1 MAQENTASQQIYD
14 LLVTKDFDPKSLD
27 SMGKPTVNPSEADLF
42 SFNFT
47 ANGNEYGTVVIL
59 VNGDN
64 DLEVY
69 YGDNLGKGMDPGDK
83 GDWYDFLG
91 MLRQTAKRNL
101 LTFSLNNMNKL
112 KYQMA
117 SMADISESLVM
128 EAWKAQGKSKSYSN
142 QPGKAKV
149 VIQHSRA
156 IGEGEQRFRNIASL
170 FVENSQ
176 GERFRMPFES
186 IAGAKAMARHVSE
199 GGTPYDAFGQ
209 YISETINEIKTLGKF
224 VRASRSNAFA
234 QNEQALDIVEDA
246 VKHYSD
252 LKRKAKKMIGKR
264 GYKEIFSNYDP
275 AVATELDETIES
287 VREVFVNSSIDNRIE
302 EALPFL
308 ARLAAGSA
316 IKSALSNDVEETNMK
331 EANQFENWTNQIMEG
346 TWALPETAEDMAR
359 LQELMSKPLPCGPDG
374 EYASE
379 QLYDLIGDDSLFD
392 DIGELA
398 DKDPDADC
406 RKLVMA
412 RAQQLGVDI
421 DVEVSESPTQEEP
434 ASGYQ
439 AGQAD
444 AAAGKQR
451 SLEMGMGGQ
460 DVVKTAGGSN
470 VEESLG
476 EDDADNTDRLSVTLD
491 MVAPALKKL
500 HKGYKAEADEYH
512 TAYAE
517 MEADGMSDEEIMN
530 AGDDIIDYVKIDDI
544 EDKIRAIEEVFK
556 EGNYGEV
563 NGNRIIAMASSGDTA
578 MRERFMQELKYA
590 IKDNHPEVYSKLF
603 MYGVGESMD
612 KDQTRML
619 ELAGLPVKEAEE
631 ELSKC
636 CDAPIHDGDGDADGR
651 CTSCGEVVRVEEG
664 MDSFVNPMDQDGTD
678 NEKAVDPMADDDL
691 ADEDITEDDNN
702 YMSADELKKELISDL
717 NHLYDQASANDFTD
731 NDHIL
736 DEMGDYFK
744 DMHANADD
752 DVLEVYKM
760 ARDLVDAEPAEVIQF
775 AEKGIQALGGIIED
789 AEMKDLLRL
798 AGRGNVNEAKS
809 PPEVI
814 NPTKDSSPADLKAAI
829 KYAKYM
835 KAKMDTDKA
844 KATYDKEI
852 AQLQGWMNA
861 KSVTKETQDVD
872 TGKEALKAERDPAL
886 TNEALE
892 RILKLSKW

>member
-14 LLVTKDFDPKSLD
+14 LLVTRDFDPKSLD

-42 SFNFT
+42 SFNFAT
-47 ANGNEYGTVVIL
+47 NGNEYGTVVVL

-69 YGDNLGKGMDPGDK
+69 YGDNLGKGMEVGDR
-83 GDWYDFLG
+83 GAWYDFLA

-112 KYQMA
+112 KYSMA
-117 SMADISESLVM
+117 SMAELSESLIM

-234 QNEQALDIVEDA
+234 QNEQALGIVEDA
-246 VKHYSD
+246 VKHYAD

-264 GYKEIFSNYDP
+264 GYKEIFSAYDP

-287 VREVFVNSSIDNRIE
+287 VREVFVNSAVDSRIE
-302 EALPFL
+302 EALPIL
-308 ARLAAGSA
+308 AK
-316 IKSALSNDVEETNMK
+316 IKESTMK

-439 AGQAD
+439 AGQAN
-444 AAAGKQR
+444 AAAGKER
-451 SLEMGMGGQ
+451 SMGMNLGGEKAAMKQTAGGQ
-460 DVVKTAGGSN
+460 DIEEGYGDAGMNKYGLAAVNKGGKFYSYKDGKETGGPFDTMDELAAHQQELIQSESVGKTAGGS
-470 VEESLG
+470 
-476 EDDADNTDRLSVTLD
+476 D
-491 MVAPALKKL
+491 
-500 HKGYKAEADEYH
+500 
-512 TAYAE
+512 
-517 MEADGMSDEEIMN
+517 
-530 AGDDIIDYVKIDDI
+530 
-544 EDKIRAIEEVFK
+544 
-556 EGNYGEV
+556 
-563 NGNRIIAMASSGDTA
+563 
-578 MRERFMQELKYA
+578 
-590 IKDNHPEVYSKLF
+590 
-603 MYGVGESMD
+603 
-612 KDQTRML
+612 
-619 ELAGLPVKEAEE
+619 
-631 ELSKC
+631 
-636 CDAPIHDGDGDADGR
+636 
-651 CTSCGEVVRVEEG
+651 VEEG
-664 MDSFVNPMDQDGTD
+664 MDSFVNPNDQDGTD
-678 NEKAVDPMADDDL
+678 NEKAVDPMAQDDME
-691 ADEDITEDDNN
+691 DEDITEDDND
-702 YMSADELKKELISDL
+702 YMSADELKNELIADL
-717 NHLYDQASANDFTD
+717 NHLYDQASTNDFTD

-744 DMHANADD
+744 DMHVNADD
-752 DVLEVYKM
+752 VVLDVYKM

-775 AEKGIQALGGIIED
+775 AEKGIKALGGIIED
-789 AEMKDLLRL
+789 AAMSDMRRL
-798 AGRGNVNEAKS
+798 SGQVNEAKS

-852 AQLQGWMNA
+852 AQLQGWMKA

>member
-1 MAQENTASQQIYD
+1 
-14 LLVTKDFDPKSLD
+14 
-27 SMGKPTVNPSEADLF
+27 LF
-42 SFNFT
+42 SFNFST
-47 ANGNEYGTVVIL
+47 NGNEYGTVVVLI
-59 VNGDN
+59 NGDN

-69 YGDNLGKGMDPGDK
+69 YGDNLGKGMEVGDK
-83 GDWYDFLG
+83 GDWYDFLA
-91 MLRQTAKRNL
+91 MIRQTAKRNL

-112 KYQMA
+112 KY
-117 SMADISESLVM
+117 SMATMADLSESLIM

-209 YISETINEIKTLGKF
+209 YISETMNEIKTLGKF

-234 QNEQALDIVEDA
+234 QNEQALGIVEDA
-246 VKHYSD
+246 VNHYSD

-287 VREVFVNSSIDNRIE
+287 VREVFVNSAVDSRIE

-346 TWALPETAEDMAR
+346 TWALPETAEDMAKLR
-359 LQELMSKPLPCGPDG
+359 ELMSKPLPCGPDG

-530 AGDDIIDYVKIDDI
+530 AGDDIIDYVNIDDI

-578 MRERFMQELKYA
+578 MRELFMQELKYA

-691 ADEDITEDDNN
+691 ADEDMTENR
-702 YMSADELKKELISDL
+702 
-717 NHLYDQASANDFTD
+717 
-731 NDHIL
+731 
-736 DEMGDYFK
+736 EM
-744 DMHANADD
+744 
-752 DVLEVYKM
+752 L
-760 ARDLVDAEPAEVIQF
+760 
-775 AEKGIQALGGIIED
+775 
-789 AEMKDLLRL
+789 DLLKL
-798 AGRGNVNEAKS
+798 AG
-809 PPEVI
+809 
-814 NPTKDSSPADLKAAI
+814 
-829 KYAKYM
+829 
-835 KAKMDTDKA
+835 
-844 KATYDKEI
+844 
-852 AQLQGWMNA
+852 QGG
-861 KSVTKETQDVD
+861 VEETQDVD
-872 TGKEALKAERDPAL
+872 TGKQALKAERDPM
-886 TNEALE
+886 LE
-892 RILKLSKW
+892 RMLNIVNR

>member
-287 VREVFVNSSIDNRIE
+287 VREVFVNSAVDSRIE
-302 EALPFL
+302 EALPIL
-308 ARLAAGSA
+308 AK
-316 IKSALSNDVEETNMK
+316 IKESTMK

-578 MRERFMQELKYA
+578 MRELFMQELKYA

>member
-14 LLVTKDFDPKSLD
+14 LLVTRDFDPKSLD

-42 SFNFT
+42 SFNFSV
-47 ANGNEYGTVVIL
+47 NDNEYGTVVVLI
-59 VNGDN
+59 NGDN

-69 YGDNLGKGMDPGDK
+69 YGDNLGKGMEVGDR
-83 GDWYDFLG
+83 GNWYDFLA

-112 KYQMA
+112 KY
-117 SMADISESLVM
+117 SMATMADLSESLIM

-234 QNEQALDIVEDA
+234 QNEQALGIVEDA
-246 VKHYSD
+246 VNHYSD

-264 GYKEIFSNYDP
+264 GYKEIFATYDP

-287 VREVFVNSSIDNRIE
+287 VREIFVNSAVDSRIE
-302 EALPFL
+302 EALPIL
-308 ARLAAGSA
+308 AK
-316 IKSALSNDVEETNMK
+316 IKESTMK

-412 RAQQLGVDI
+412 RAQELGI
-421 DVEVSESPTQEEP
+421 DNIEFTDDP
-434 ASGYQ
+434 ASMSMKDDGKLGYDESVNEDVSIGDHVKVKGQDIEGKVIADHGNMVVIRDEDAETDDDELEFRKSDLVLSKRINENPTDQETASSYQ
-439 AGQAD
+439 AGQAN

-460 DVVKTAGGSN
+460 DVVKTAGGS
-470 VEESLG
+470 
-476 EDDADNTDRLSVTLD
+476 D
-491 MVAPALKKL
+491 
-500 HKGYKAEADEYH
+500 
-512 TAYAE
+512 
-517 MEADGMSDEEIMN
+517 
-530 AGDDIIDYVKIDDI
+530 
-544 EDKIRAIEEVFK
+544 
-556 EGNYGEV
+556 
-563 NGNRIIAMASSGDTA
+563 
-578 MRERFMQELKYA
+578 
-590 IKDNHPEVYSKLF
+590 
-603 MYGVGESMD
+603 
-612 KDQTRML
+612 
-619 ELAGLPVKEAEE
+619 
-631 ELSKC
+631 
-636 CDAPIHDGDGDADGR
+636 
-651 CTSCGEVVRVEEG
+651 VEEG
-664 MDSFVNPMDQDGTD
+664 MDSFVNPNDQDGTD
-678 NEKAVDPMADDDL
+678 NEKAVDPMAQDDL
-691 ADEDITEDDNN
+691 ADDD
-702 YMSADELKKELISDL
+702 
-717 NHLYDQASANDFTD
+717 
-731 NDHIL
+731 L
-736 DEMGDYFK
+736 DE
-744 DMHANADD
+744 N
-752 DVLEVYKM
+752 
-760 ARDLVDAEPAEVIQF
+760 R
-775 AEKGIQALGGIIED
+775 
-789 AEMKDLLRL
+789 EMTELLRL
-798 AGRGNVNEAKS
+798 AGQQNEV
-809 PPEVI
+809 E
-814 NPTKDSSPADLKAAI
+814 
-829 KYAKYM
+829 
-835 KAKMDTDKA
+835 
-844 KATYDKEI
+844 
-852 AQLQGWMNA
+852 
-861 KSVTKETQDVD
+861 ETQDVD
-872 TGKEALKAERDPAL
+872 TGKQALKAERDPM
-886 TNEALE
+886 LE
-892 RILKLSKW
+892 RMLNIVNR

>member
-14 LLVTKDFDPKSLD
+14 LLVTKDFDPKSLN

-42 SFNFT
+42 SFVFS
-47 ANGNEYGTVVIL
+47 ANGNEYGTVVVLI
-59 VNGDN
+59 NGDN
-64 DLEVY
+64 DLEIY

-83 GDWYDFLG
+83 GDWYDFLA

-117 SMADISESLVM
+117 SMADISESLIM

-246 VKHYSD
+246 VKHYAD

-264 GYKEIFSNYDP
+264 GYKEIFATYDP

-287 VREVFVNSSIDNRIE
+287 VREVFVNSAVDSRIE
-302 EALPFL
+302 EALPIL
-308 ARLAAGSA
+308 AK
-316 IKSALSNDVEETNMK
+316 IKESTMK

-406 RKLVMA
+406 RELVKA
-412 RAQQLGVDI
+412 RAQELGVDI

-434 ASGYQ
+434 ASGYEQ
-439 AGQAD
+439 GQAD

-460 DVVKTAGGSN
+460 DVVKTAGGS
-470 VEESLG
+470 
-476 EDDADNTDRLSVTLD
+476 
-491 MVAPALKKL
+491 
-500 HKGYKAEADEYH
+500 
-512 TAYAE
+512 
-517 MEADGMSDEEIMN
+517 
-530 AGDDIIDYVKIDDI
+530 DI
-544 EDKIRAIEEVFK
+544 E
-556 EGNYGEV
+556 
-563 NGNRIIAMASSGDTA
+563 
-578 MRERFMQELKYA
+578 
-590 IKDNHPEVYSKLF
+590 
-603 MYGVGESMD
+603 
-612 KDQTRML
+612 
-619 ELAGLPVKEAEE
+619 EAEE
-631 ELSKC
+631 ELSMC
-636 CDAPIHDGDGDADGR
+636 CDAPISDGDGDADGR

-664 MDSFVNPMDQDGTD
+664 MDSFVNPNDQDGTD
-678 NEKAVDPMADDDL
+678 NEKAVDPMAQDDL
-691 ADEDITEDDNN
+691 DSEDITE
-702 YMSADELKKELISDL
+702 
-717 NHLYDQASANDFTD
+717 
-731 NDHIL
+731 
-736 DEMGDYFK
+736 
-744 DMHANADD
+744 
-752 DVLEVYKM
+752 
-760 ARDLVDAEPAEVIQF
+760 
-775 AEKGIQALGGIIED
+775 ED
-789 AEMKDLLRL
+789 AAMSDMRRL
-798 AGRGNVNEAKS
+798 SGQVNEAKS

-844 KATYDKEI
+844 KATDDKEI
-852 AQLQGWMNA
+852 AQLQGWMKA
-861 KSVTKETQDVD
+861 KSVTKETQDID
-872 TGKEALKAERDPAL
+872 TGKEALKAERDPM
-886 TNEALE
+886 LE
-892 RILKLSKW
+892 RILYLAKG